1 MKRKRH
7 TEEQKGPR
15 SPRVDTTFSPEKT
28 QPEFERGS
36 SKSLTLQFSTK
47 VSSWKGNHSFGLQ
60 SAVMTAQAQ
69 VLDNLPITEAENSFD
84 WAPLSDLVG
93 ADGRD
98 TSGVLQ
104 QMPRITPRGFNFPA
118 HRNLR
123 VSEGVENL
131 LR

>member
-36 SKSLTLQFSTK
+36 WKSLTLQFSTK
-47 VSSWKGNHSFGLQ
+47 VSSWKGNHLFGLQ

-69 VLDNLPITEAENSFD
+69 VFDNLPITEAEKSF
-84 WAPLSDLVG
+84 ALRGG
-93 ADGRD
+93 AR
-98 TSGVLQ
+98 
-104 QMPRITPRGFNFPA
+104 MA
-118 HRNLR
+118 
-123 VSEGVENL
+123 EGEPTASNWQSFHPN
-131 LR
+131 